1 VHLARPAKISS
12 VIIHFADPAGYPV
25 SFTGAVRVNDRE
37 HQVINVTNN
46 LDTQIYRA
54 KIEPVMTDAFRL
66 SIRASAN
73 SAYPN
78 AAQISEIELYP

>member
-1 VHLARPAKISS
+1 
-12 VIIHFADPAGYPV
+12 
-25 SFTGAVRVNDRE
+25 VRVNGQE

-46 LDTQIYRA
+46 LDTQIYQA

-66 SIRASAN
+66 TIRASAN
-73 SAYPN
+73 PVYPN